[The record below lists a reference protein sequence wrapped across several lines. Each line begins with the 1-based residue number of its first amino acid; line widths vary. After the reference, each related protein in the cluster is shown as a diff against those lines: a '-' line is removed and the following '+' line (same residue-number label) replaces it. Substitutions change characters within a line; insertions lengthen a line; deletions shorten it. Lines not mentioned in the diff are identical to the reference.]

1 MKRGYLTAA
10 AVLCLSLSMGL
21 SGCGG
26 SDRLMELRTSAIEH
40 FNAGDYASA
49 EELFDQALKAD
60 YGRVSEVQLDILRY
74 RGECELRLGKYDE
87 AADTYEALL
96 HNAES
101 EEDTALYEELCTE
114 LGSLDQLADMVDGI
128 ETGSYQEVY
137 DQASALAELD
147 GSLIGKLS
155 WFNKA
160 VCAEHLGNYEE
171 AYELFNEYLKVY
183 PDDQEA
189 QKEAAFLRTR

>member
-1 MKRGYLTAA
+1 
-10 AVLCLSLSMGL
+10 
-21 SGCGG
+21 
-26 SDRLMELRTSAIEH
+26 MELRTSAIEH

-114 LGSLDQLADMVDGI
+114 LGSLDQLGDMVDGI
-128 ETGSYQEVY
+128 EAGSYQEVY

>member
-60 YGRVSEVQLDILRY
+60 YGQVSEVQLDILRY

-128 ETGSYQEVY
+128 EAGS
-137 DQASALAELD
+137 
-147 GSLIGKLS
+147 
-155 WFNKA
+155 
-160 VCAEHLGNYEE
+160 
-171 AYELFNEYLKVY
+171 
-183 PDDQEA
+183 
-189 QKEAAFLRTR
+189 